1 MDATPA
7 RRRRREPRVRGNPM
21 ATVAH
26 EVMVEAERV
35 FRFAPALAE
44 AMEPHLLARIS
55 DSRIYGYTN
64 ERKDQNVPPSDV
76 MLAAAIAAGIS
87 IDQKL
92 GLAGRP
98 ANDPVDEMRAE
109 LVEMREQIAD
119 LQRRLNGPDSP
130 APAGQTE
137 TTDDITTAKAERA
150 ARRRA
155 WAQRSQADGA
165 PGRPEAPA
173 RRSGRTA
180 AP

>member
-1 MDATPA
+1 
-7 RRRRREPRVRGNPM
+7 M

-76 MLAAAIAAGIS
+76 MLAAALAAGIS

-92 GLAGRP
+92 GLAARS
-98 ANDPVDEMRAE
+98 ADDPVEGMRAE
-109 LVEMREQIAD
+109 LLEMREQIAD
-119 LQRRLNGPDSP
+119 LQRRLNVPGGP
-130 APAGQTE
+130 APTRQTE
-137 TTDDITTAKAERA
+137 TSDEITTAKAERA
-150 ARRRA
+150 ARRKA
-155 WAQRSQADGA
+155 WAQRSQTDGA
-165 PGRPEAPA
+165 ARRPEVPGRQV
-173 RRSGRTA
+173 GRT
-180 AP
+180 PRP